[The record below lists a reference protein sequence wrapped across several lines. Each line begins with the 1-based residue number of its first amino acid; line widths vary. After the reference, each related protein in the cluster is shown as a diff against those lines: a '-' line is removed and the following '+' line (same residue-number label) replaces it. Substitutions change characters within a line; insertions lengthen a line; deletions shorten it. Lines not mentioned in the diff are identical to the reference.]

1 MEGLTLEYILNS
13 TKYILS
19 EGLALTLAVFVV
31 TIVTS
36 VPLGLLVALGKV
48 FGSKPVRLFLDFY
61 TWVFRGTPL
70 LLQLFFAYFGL
81 SGVGIVMEPF
91 TAAAITF
98 ALNYGAYL
106 GEIFRAGIESIDK
119 GQYEAAQV
127 LGMNKVQTMRRIVLP
142 QTIKRVLPP
151 LCNETITLIKDTA
164 LLAALALG
172 DILRATN
179 QIANRDGGLIGSI
192 VPYAIAAVIYLT
204 LTYGV
209 VYVFGRFEKKL
220 SIYE

>member
-1 MEGLTLEYILNS
+1 MDYILQC

-19 EGLALTLAVFVV
+19 EGLTLTLAVFGI

-36 VPLGLLVALGKV
+36 IPLGLLVAIGKI
-48 FGSKPVRLFLDFY
+48 FGKKPIKILLEIY

-70 LLQLFFAYFGL
+70 LLQLFFAYYGL
-81 SGVGIVMEPF
+81 ALISESLAM
-91 TAAAITF
+91 TAFQAAVITF

-127 LGMNKVQTMRRIVLP
+127 LGMTKLQTMTRIVLP
-142 QTIKRVLPP
+142 QTVKRVLPP
-151 LCNETITLIKDTA
+151 LCNETITLVKDTA
-164 LLAALALG
+164 LLAAIAMG

-179 QIANRDGGLIGSI
+179 QISSRDANIT
-192 VPYAIAAVIYLT
+192 PYIIATVIYLI
-204 LTYGV
+204 LTYGIV
-209 VYVFGRFEKKL
+209 FVFGKFEKKL

>member
-1 MEGLTLEYILNS
+1 MEGLTLEYIFNS
-13 TKYILS
+13 TKYILT

-31 TIVTS
+31 TLITS

-48 FGSKPVRLFLDFY
+48 FGSKPVKLFLEFY

-81 SGVGIVMEPF
+81 SGIGIVMEPF

-98 ALNYGAYL
+98 ALNYAAYL

-127 LGMNKVQTMRRIVLP
+127 LGMNKVQTMRRIILP

-151 LCNETITLIKDTA
+151 LCNEAITLIKDTA

-179 QIANRDGGLIGSI
+179 QIANRDGGSI
-192 VPYAIAAVIYLT
+192 VPYAIAAVIYLI

-220 SIYE
+220 SVYE